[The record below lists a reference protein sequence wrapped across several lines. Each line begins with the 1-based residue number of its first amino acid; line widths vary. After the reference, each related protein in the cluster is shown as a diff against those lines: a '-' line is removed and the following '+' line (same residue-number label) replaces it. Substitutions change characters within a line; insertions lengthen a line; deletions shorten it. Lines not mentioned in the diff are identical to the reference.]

1 MSVLAPA
8 EVAGCV
14 EEGMQRDEAESLS
27 VEARCSGVRTTVAWR
42 RDGSRVQLMVCAE
55 ESAAPELV
63 TLRKAM
69 QAELRALRGVTAC
82 VRNGRVEL
90 WGWARSEEELQRMR
104 GLERKYPEQVRSFVE
119 LIEGP

>member
-1 MSVLAPA
+1 
-8 EVAGCV
+8 
-14 EEGMQRDEAESLS
+14 
-27 VEARCSGVRTTVAWR
+27 
-42 RDGSRVQLMVCAE
+42 MVCAE